1 MAEIKIFDITNS
13 KISKE
18 NISFNFDNK
27 ANLENPKAV
36 AYTIDWQLRKKR
48 SGSAKTKQMSEISG
62 TTAKPYKQKGTGHA
76 RQGSKR
82 SVQFRGGRTC
92 FGPTPRSFAFSL
104 PKKIVKKSLIDILRS
119 KIKTEKLALFEK
131 GTDFVKSSQ
140 IDNLLSNNEVKNAL
154 FIYEKKEGE
163 NINLSIRNLR
173 NINSLD
179 FTSIN
184 VYDIAKSDLIV
195 LEKNLLDKF
204 KALIN

>member
-140 IDNLLSNNEVKNAL
+140 IDKLLSNNEVKNAL